1 MRIPQ
6 EIADAIIDSFARRDD
21 EKISLISRRHWRE
34 PDDANALRAC
44 SLASRSF
51 LRRSRMHLFSAFI
64 CERLSE
70 FTHFDRLLTE
80 SPHIGEL
87 YVRYFTLEIGNH
99 ITPLLTEDI
108 VLPRILSQLP
118 RLTHFSLNF
127 LSRRY
132 IHLWASQPPLFKSS
146 IRATLSLQCLRSLCL
161 YYLDFANASELELLL
176 SHATGLKTLTLGNI
190 HFENPSVRRVDVP
203 HEVRVVLES
212 FELELETDVVDAMLP
227 GFSTVDI
234 KHLKSLIIHSSSPIT
249 PLLRANAQTI
259 QKVRITSSYHVRASE
274 PPDPDILKGNQMLH
288 LIEITEHRFWMASAL
303 RKFGHLGHLKA
314 LKTMFLDFTDSW
326 GVGSLNAADW
336 TELDAILSQAVDG
349 LEDIHIHT
357 EQPRDAGLVRSL
369 LPSVRREI
377 AVHVH
382 RQLPSGAS
390 EEL

>member
-1 MRIPQ
+1 
-6 EIADAIIDSFARRDD
+6 
-21 EKISLISRRHWRE
+21 
-34 PDDANALRAC
+34 
-44 SLASRSF
+44 
-51 LRRSRMHLFSAFI
+51 
-64 CERLSE
+64 
-70 FTHFDRLLTE
+70 
-80 SPHIGEL
+80 
-87 YVRYFTLEIGNH
+87 
-99 ITPLLTEDI
+99 
-108 VLPRILSQLP
+108 
-118 RLTHFSLNF
+118 
-127 LSRRY
+127 
-132 IHLWASQPPLFKSS
+132 
-146 IRATLSLQCLRSLCL
+146 
-161 YYLDFANASELELLL
+161 LDFANASELELLL

-212 FELELETDVVDAMLP
+212 FELELETDVVDAMLS

-249 PLLRANAQTI
+249 PLLRENAQTI
-259 QKVRITSSYHVRASE
+259 QKVRITSSYRLFNCPSVSFALLTRTENTDVRASE
-274 PPDPDILKGNQMLH
+274 PPDPDILKGNQTLH

-326 GVGSLNAADW
+326 RVGSLNAADW

-357 EQPRDAGLVRSL
+357 EQPRDAGLGRSL

-390 EEL
+390 EGL

>member
-1 MRIPQ
+1 M
-6 EIADAIIDSFARRDD
+6 DD
-21 EKISLISRRHWRE
+21 QKISLISRRHWRE

-64 CERLSE
+64 CEHFSE
-70 FTHFDRLLTE
+70 FAHFDRLLAE

-99 ITPLLTEDI
+99 ITPLLTEDV
-108 VLPRILSQLP
+108 VLPRILSRLP

-212 FELELETDVVDAMLP
+212 FELELETDVVDAMLS

-249 PLLRANAQTI
+249 PLLRENAQTI

-274 PPDPDILKGNQMLH
+274 PPDPDILKGNQTLH

-326 GVGSLNAADW
+326 RVGSLNAADW

-357 EQPRDAGLVRSL
+357 EQPRDAGLGRSL

-390 EEL
+390 EGL